1 VSVLTAR
8 GLKAAGL
15 AAGAMVI
22 ALAMPR
28 PLREPAWVPPE
39 EGAAASEAL
48 SRPDAPRAGWRRFVE
63 EQLRARAGG
72 IEPRARARLAEV
84 ILEEAERARLD
95 PVLVLAIIEVES
107 GWDLDAESSRGARGL
122 MQLRPATLRHEAARS
137 GLFGEDP
144 DDPAL
149 NVRAGVRYYRRLLDA
164 FRREETALM
173 AYNAGPARIGGY
185 LRAGQIPDRFR
196 AYPRR
201 VWDEVARLKRALGT
215 TAGPAMALGAL
226 EPRR

>member
-1 VSVLTAR
+1 MSRLTAR

-15 AAGAMVI
+15 AAGAMAI

-28 PLREPAWVPPE
+28 SLGEPAWVPPE
-39 EGAAASEAL
+39 QGAAASEGP

-63 EQLRARAGG
+63 EQLRARASG
-72 IEPRARARLAEV
+72 IESEARARLAEV

-107 GWDLDAESSRGARGL
+107 GWDHDAESSRGARGL

-144 DDPAL
+144 ADPAL
-149 NVRAGVRYYRRLLDA
+149 NVRAGVRYYRRLLNA

-173 AYNAGPARIGGY
+173 AYNAGPARISGY
-185 LRAGQIPDRFR
+185 LRSGQIPDRFR

-201 VWDEVARLKRALGT
+201 VLDEAARLKRALGV
-215 TAGPAMALGAL
+215 TARPAATLGAL
-226 EPRR
+226 APPG

>member
-1 VSVLTAR
+1 MSGLTAR
-8 GLKAAGL
+8 GLKAAGI
-15 AAGAMVI
+15 AAGAMAL

-28 PLREPAWVPPE
+28 PLGEPSWVPPE
-39 EGAAASEAL
+39 EAAAAEAL

-63 EQLRARAGG
+63 EQLRARASGL
-72 IEPRARARLAEV
+72 ESAARARLGEV

-107 GWDLDAESSRGARGL
+107 GWDLEAESSRGARGL

-137 GLFGEDP
+137 GLFGEGP

-173 AYNAGPARIGGY
+173 AYNAGPARISGY
-185 LRAGQIPDRFR
+185 LRSGQIPDRFR

-201 VWDEVARLKRALGT
+201 VRDEVARLKRALGVVP
-215 TAGPAMALGAL
+215 GPAVALGAV
-226 EPRR
+226 PPGR